1 MFDDKFNFTRNNAN
15 INHDAQGRPKRHAQ
29 FLKAENVYYKKQ

>member
-15 INHDAQGRPKRHAQ
+15 FEHDAQGCPKRQAQ